1 MKINTKDEQ
10 CSMHLYYFLLIPTF
24 TMQSLNESAS
34 RLFCSGEETNVEEGI
49 AIMDEAV
56 IPCLHLMSRDSSL
69 SQEDRDT
76 MESIRSHWC
85 CCLGQDMTGKTRLNN
100 VSAHLLTMSSVS

>member
-1 MKINTKDEQ
+1 
-10 CSMHLYYFLLIPTF
+10 
-24 TMQSLNESAS
+24 MQSLNESAS

-56 IPCLHLMSRDSSL
+56 IPCLHLMSRDPSL
-69 SQEDRDT
+69 SQEDRDA

-85 CCLGQDMTGKTRLNN
+85 CCLGQDMAGKIKLIN
-100 VSAHLLTMSSVS
+100 VPAYLLTTSSVNWY